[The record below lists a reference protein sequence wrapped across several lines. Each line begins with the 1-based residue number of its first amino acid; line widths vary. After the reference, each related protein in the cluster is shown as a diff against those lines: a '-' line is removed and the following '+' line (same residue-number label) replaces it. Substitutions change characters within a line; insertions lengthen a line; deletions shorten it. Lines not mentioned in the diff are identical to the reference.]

1 MVWSELTEGDEAR
14 KGYYMS
20 KYMREIFQRRWYLV
34 KDSKGEK
41 RRSHVGNFF
50 HVGRNFCI
58 MFPHILDYVF
68 KGFLSSKQDWELRKA
83 FPFKLGRFM
92 S

>member
-1 MVWSELTEGDEAR
+1 MVWSELTQGDEAR

-41 RRSHVGNFF
+41 GGAMLEISSMLDEISASCSHTSWT
-50 HVGRNFCI
+50 
-58 MFPHILDYVF
+58 MF
-68 KGFLSSKQDWELRKA
+68 SKD
-83 FPFKLGRFM
+83 F
-92 S
+92 